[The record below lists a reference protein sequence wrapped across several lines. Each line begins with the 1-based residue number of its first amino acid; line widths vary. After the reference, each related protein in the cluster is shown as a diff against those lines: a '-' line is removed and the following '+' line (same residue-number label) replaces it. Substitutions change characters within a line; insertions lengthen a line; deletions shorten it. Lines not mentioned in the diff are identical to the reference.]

1 MEIYALV
8 TGSKSSS
15 VISGIYSS
23 REKLIQALT
32 TTFSAETL
40 HHVELWDVDNGF
52 IEYVNVKKT
61 TTITIED

>member
-1 MEIYALV
+1 MEIYVLI
-8 TGSKSSS
+8 TGANSSS

-32 TTFSAETL
+32 TTFSAEIL
-40 HHVELWDVDNGF
+40 NRIELWDIDNGF
-52 IEYVNVKKT
+52 IDYVNIKKT

>member
-1 MEIYALV
+1 MEIYVLV

-15 VISGIYSS
+15 VISGIYSTK
-23 REKLIQALT
+23 EKLLQALT
-32 TTFSAETL
+32 TTFCAEIINR
-40 HHVELWDVDNGF
+40 VELWDIDNGF

>member
-1 MEIYALV
+1 MEIYVLV

-15 VISGIYSS
+15 VIGGIYSS

>member
-1 MEIYALV
+1 MEIYVLV

>member
-1 MEIYALV
+1 MEIYVLI
-8 TGSKSSS
+8 TGTKSSS

-32 TTFSAETL
+32 TTFSAEIL
-40 HHVELWDVDNGF
+40 NRIELWDIDNGF

>member
-1 MEIYALV
+1 MEIYVLI
-8 TGSKSSS
+8 TGANSSS

-32 TTFSAETL
+32 TTFSAEIL
-40 HHVELWDVDNGF
+40 NRIELWDVDNGF
-52 IEYVNVKKT
+52 IDYVNIKKT

>member
-1 MEIYALV
+1 MEIYVLV
-8 TGSKSSS
+8 TGSKSSN

-23 REKLIQALT
+23 KEKLIQALT
-32 TTFSAETL
+32 TIFSAETL